1 MWTFTGVEFPILFS
15 ITNQKIMNATRAKY
29 KTWDATIEALEK
41 LEAAGAGDSTH
52 LKAQIATLSAELAA
66 KTAENK
72 ALKAAAAGQQNA
84 PVTSQAAAVERPLA
98 ALSKRELSEVLDT
111 ANANGDKAAVA
122 KIWAEYSSR

>member
-1 MWTFTGVEFPILFS
+1 
-15 ITNQKIMNATRAKY
+15 MNATRAKY

-41 LEAAGAGDSTH
+41 LEAAGAGDST
-52 LKAQIATLSAELAA
+52 QIATLSAELAA